1 MKSGPRTGTK
11 YSVDRQAII
20 ESPKDVYKAGRAGTG
35 SIKGRNMNHSAVGN
49 IAAMLKVESR
59 GLDCKAG
66 IFLSDP
72 SPRNLF
78 CSNIQKVLSCAQF
91 LVLPIVSRRVVSS
104 VES

>member
-35 SIKGRNMNHSAVGN
+35 SIKGRNMIHSAVGT
-49 IAAMLKVESR
+49 IAARLKVESR
-59 GLDCKAG
+59 GLDCNAG
-66 IFLSDP
+66 IFLSVL

-78 CSNIQKVLSCAQF
+78 CNSIQRVLSCAQF
-91 LVLPIVSRRVVSS
+91 SVLLIVSRRVVSS
-104 VES
+104 VGS

>member
-11 YSVDRQAII
+11 YSVDSQAII

-35 SIKGRNMNHSAVGN
+35 SIKGRNMNHSAVGT
-49 IAAMLKVESR
+49 IAARLKVESR

-66 IFLSDP
+66 IFCLS
-72 SPRNLF
+72 RLQEIF
-78 CSNIQKVLSCAQF
+78 FRSNIQKVLSCAQF

>member
-35 SIKGRNMNHSAVGN
+35 SIKGRNMNHSAVGT
-49 IAAMLKVESR
+49 IAARLKVESR

-66 IFLSDP
+66 IF
-72 SPRNLF
+72 
-78 CSNIQKVLSCAQF
+78 CQSCLQEIFFEA
-91 LVLPIVSRRVVSS
+91 ISRRCYLALSF
-104 VES
+104 